1 MASADAPAEPR
12 GEGWLGRWTPGPQLA
27 PILAL
32 AAPLTAWFALQSV
45 VNLAVTAAIGGV
57 GNLALAGVGAASTLS
72 GMVLALLFGFDTTV
86 QATIARRTG
95 AARHAEIGQ
104 ALVDGLTISA
114 PLGLVLTIGLWL
126 AAPTLLAG
134 MAPSAAAAAM
144 GAANLR
150 AAAPAIALSALTI
163 PVNACWIGQGRPK
176 LSFLVSALQAPVQI
190 GAAFALVFGFGPIPA
205 LGAAGAGLAVTISA
219 LVGLGLQLAL
229 VARPGAVPGLRRAR
243 LRAGGALAALGIA
256 WPISLQQALLQLG
269 FVVLYLILA
278 RLGVAVVAAGN
289 VLVSLASVPA
299 QLSLGL
305 AAAAATLV
313 GQTLG
318 REDPDEARRWGWR
331 SARLGVIAAAPF
343 ALVAMFAAGPVL
355 GLFLHDPATLT
366 LAVWPLRITGL
377 SIVAQAGVTVL
388 SFALRG
394 AGATRIGAGIP
405 FLGQWL
411 ITLPLSWWVAVGLG
425 FGLLGMASV
434 QAGVTLLEAAVTAL
448 VWSGARW
455 TVHRTLSRAA

>member
-1 MASADAPAEPR
+1 MAASVDIQAARRPR
-12 GEGWLGRWTPGPQLA
+12 RWAPGPQLA

-45 VNLAVTAAIGGV
+45 VNLAVTAAIGGA

-72 GMVLALLFGFDTTV
+72 GMVLALLFGFDTAV
-86 QATIARRTG
+86 QAMVSRRAGARR
-95 AARHAEIGQ
+95 HDEIGQ
-104 ALVDGLTISA
+104 ALVDGLAISA
-114 PLGLVLTIGLWL
+114 PLGLALAAGLWL
-126 AAPTLLAG
+126 AAPTMLAA
-134 MAPSAAAAAM
+134 MAPSAAAAAV

-150 AAAPAIALSALTI
+150 AFAPAIALMALTI

-190 GAAFALVFGFGPIPA
+190 GAAFALVFGFGPVPA
-205 LGAAGAGLAVTISA
+205 MGATGAGLAATLSA
-219 LVGLGLQLAL
+219 LVRLALQLAL

-243 LRAGGALAALGIA
+243 LNAGGALASLSIA
-256 WPISLQQALLQLG
+256 WPISLQQALLQFG
-269 FVVLYLILA
+269 FVVLYLIIA

-289 VLVSLASVPA
+289 VLVTLATVPA
-299 QLSLGL
+299 QLALGL
-305 AAAAATLV
+305 GAAAATLV

-318 REDPDEARRWGWR
+318 RGDPDEARRWGWR
-331 SARLGVIAAAPF
+331 AARLSFVASAPF
-343 ALVAMFAAGPVL
+343 ARRAIAAPRPVL
-355 GLFLHDPATLT
+355 GLFLHDPTTLA

-377 SIVAQAGVTVL
+377 SIVAQAGVQVL

-411 ITLPLSWWVAVGLG
+411 LTLPLSGWAAVGLG
-425 FGLLGMASV
+425 FGLVGLASV
-434 QAGVTLLEAAVTAL
+434 QASVTLVEAAVTAL

-455 TVHRTLSRAA
+455 THHRTLSRVT

>member
-1 MASADAPAEPR
+1 MTAGVDAQR
-12 GEGWLGRWTPGPQLA
+12 EGRAWRWAPGPRLA
-27 PILAL
+27 PILML

-45 VNLAVTAAIGGV
+45 VNLAVTAALGGV

-72 GMVLALLFGFDTTV
+72 GMVLALLFGFDTAV
-86 QATIARRTG
+86 QATIARRAG
-95 AARHAEIGQ
+95 AGRRDQFGQ

-114 PLGLVLTIGLWL
+114 PLGLVLSIGLWL

-134 MAPSAAAAAM
+134 IAPSAAAAAV

-150 AAAPAIALSALTI
+150 AFAPSIALLALTI

-205 LGAAGAGLAVTISA
+205 LGATGAGVAGSISA
-219 LVGLGLQLAL
+219 LVGLALQWTL
-229 VARPGAVPGLRRAR
+229 VARPGAVPGLRHAR
-243 LRAGGALAALGIA
+243 LHLSGALAILGIA
-256 WPISLQQALLQLG
+256 WPISLQQSLLQMG
-269 FVVLYLILA
+269 FVVLYLIIA

-289 VLVSLASVPA
+289 VLVTLATVPA
-299 QLSLGL
+299 QLALGL
-305 AAAAATLV
+305 GVAAATLV

-318 REDPDEARRWGWR
+318 RGDPDEARRWGWR
-331 SARLGVIAAAPF
+331 TARLSLAVSAPF
-343 ALVAMFAAGPVL
+343 ALLAILAPRLVL
-355 GLFLHDPATLT
+355 GLFLHDPATLA

-377 SIVAQAGVTVL
+377 SIVAQSAVQVL

-405 FLGQWL
+405 FLTQWF
-411 ITLPLSWWVAVGLG
+411 ITLPLSWWVAVALG
-425 FGLLGMASV
+425 FGLVGLASV
-434 QAGVTLLEAAVTAL
+434 QASVTLVEAAVTAL
-448 VWSGARW
+448 VWAGARW
-455 TVHRTLSRAA
+455 TVHRTLSRIDA